1 MSITYQSI
9 NQSINQSIDAT
20 SIHGSVIVV
29 GFAIDFSL
37 HLVDS
42 YLASDGMLDSAFDS
56 NDTRQSMAVD
66 LRASTA
72 ATTAATINAASSAF
86 GRDSEGSS
94 ALHSVGGG
102 GSGIAGG
109 GGGGTSGAR
118 RTNRVDFDDG
128 DAAFRYEKVREAL
141 SVTGVSIIS
150 GSMSTLVSE

>member
-1 MSITYQSI
+1 M
-9 NQSINQSIDAT
+9 
-20 SIHGSVIVV
+20 V

-94 ALHSVGGG
+94 GQERRGGGQHVGGG
-102 GSGIAGG
+102 KPAGRAVD
-109 GGGGTSGAR
+109 GAA
-118 RTNRVDFDDG
+118 G
-128 DAAFRYEKVREAL
+128 EQ
-141 SVTGVSIIS
+141 
-150 GSMSTLVSE
+150 